1 MPAGQ
6 GTHHGIRKQSGPL
19 RRLLVWLVLGLLL
32 VWTLFPIAWALAL
45 SIKPPQDFFTAAWL
59 PFVHFSPT
67 LDHWRTEWHS
77 FGDPAGM
84 GRSLGGS
91 ILVAVAAGLLS
102 TVLGGLAAYDLHLR
116 RRSGRAVAAVAFVLL
131 LPRLVPPIIVAMPL
145 MAILAQIGLGDSY
158 PALVIANTS
167 LGLPLAALILFV
179 ALAQLPE
186 DILAAAHLDG
196 CSGFGAFRYVV
207 LPLLRP
213 AAAASFL
220 LCAAQSWNEFL
231 YALLNVQ
238 HHAQV
243 VTLAVAALLTKDGV
257 EFDYVGS
264 HLVLV
269 LLPPLLMILVT
280 QLVIARR
287 QF

>member
-1 MPAGQ
+1 MTAGQ
-6 GTHHGIRKQSGPL
+6 GTHHGTRKQSGPL
-19 RRLLVWLVLGLLL
+19 RRLLVWLVLSILL
-32 VWTLFPIAWALAL
+32 VWTLFPIAWAFAL

-67 LDHWRTEWHS
+67 LAHWRTEWQG

-116 RRSGRAVAAVAFVLL
+116 GRSRGVVVIAFVLL
-131 LPRLVPPIIVAMPL
+131 FPRLVPPIIVAMPL
-145 MAILAQIGLGDSY
+145 MTILARIGLGDSY
-158 PALVIANTS
+158 LALVIANTS

-179 ALAQLPE
+179 ALTQLPE
-186 DILAAAHLDG
+186 DMLAAAHLDG
-196 CSGFGAFRYVV
+196 CSGFAAFRHVV
-207 LPLLRP
+207 FPMLRP

-231 YALLNVQ
+231 YALFNVQ
-238 HHAQV
+238 QHAQV

-269 LLPPLLMILVT
+269 LLPPLLLILVA
-280 QLVIARR
+280 QLAIARR
-287 QF
+287 QL

>member
-6 GTHHGIRKQSGPL
+6 GTHHGTRKQSGPL
-19 RRLLVWLVLGLLL
+19 RRLLVWLVLSILL
-32 VWTLFPIAWALAL
+32 VWTLFPIAWAFAL
-45 SIKPPQDFFTAAWL
+45 SIKPPQDFFTASWL

-67 LDHWRTEWHS
+67 IAHWLTEWHS

-84 GRSLGGS
+84 GRSLVGS
-91 ILVAVAAGLLS
+91 LLVAVTAGLLS
-102 TVLGGLAAYDLHLR
+102 TVLGGLAAYDLHQR
-116 RRSGRAVAAVAFVLL
+116 RGGRSIAVIGVVLL

-145 MAILAQIGLGDSY
+145 MAILAQIGLGDTY
-158 PALVIANTS
+158 LALVIANTS
-167 LGLPLAALILFV
+167 LGLPLAALILFL
-179 ALAQLPE
+179 AFAQLPE
-186 DILAAAHLDG
+186 EILAAAHLDG
-196 CSGFGAFRYVV
+196 CSGFAAFRHIV

-231 YALLNVQ
+231 YALFNVQ
-238 HHAQV
+238 HRAQV

-269 LLPPLLMILVT
+269 LFPPLLLILVA

-287 QF
+287 Q

>member
-6 GTHHGIRKQSGPL
+6 GTHHATRRQRDPL
-19 RRLLVWLVLGLLL
+19 HRLLIWLVLGCLLA
-32 VWTLFPIAWALAL
+32 WTLFPIAWAFAL

-67 LDHWRTEWHS
+67 LAHWRTEWHS

-84 GRSLGGS
+84 GRSLAGS
-91 ILVAVAAGLLS
+91 VLVAVTAGLLS
-102 TVLGGLAAYDLHLR
+102 TVLGGLAAYDLHQR
-116 RRSGRAVAAVAFVLL
+116 RRQGRAVAAVALVLL

-145 MAILAQIGLGDSY
+145 MAMLSQVGLGDTY
-158 PALVIANTS
+158 FALVAANTS
-167 LGLPLAALILFV
+167 LGLPLAALILF
-179 ALAQLPE
+179 LGLEQLPE
-186 DILAAAHLDG
+186 DVLAAAHLDG
-196 CSGFGAFRYVV
+196 CSGFAAFRQVV

-231 YALLNVQ
+231 YALFNVQ
-238 HHAQV
+238 QHAQV

-269 LLPPLLMILVT
+269 LLPPLLLIITVELAA
-280 QLVIARR
+280 ARR
-287 QF
+287 QL

>member
-6 GTHHGIRKQSGPL
+6 GTHHGARKQSGPL
-19 RRLLVWLVLGLLL
+19 RRLLVWLVLSILL
-32 VWTLFPIAWALAL
+32 VWTLFPIVWALAL
-45 SIKPPQDFFTAAWL
+45 SIKPPQDFFTASWL

-67 LDHWRTEWHS
+67 LAHWRTEWQGFS
-77 FGDPAGM
+77 DPAGM

-116 RRSGRAVAAVAFVLL
+116 GRSRGVVVIAFVLL
-131 LPRLVPPIIVAMPL
+131 FPRLVPSIIVAMPL
-145 MAILAQIGLGDSY
+145 MAILARIGLGDSY
-158 PALVIANTS
+158 LALVIANTS

-179 ALAQLPE
+179 ALTQLPE
-186 DILAAAHLDG
+186 DMLAAAHLDG
-196 CSGFGAFRYVV
+196 CSGFAAFRHVV
-207 LPLLRP
+207 FPMLRP
-213 AAAASFL
+213 AATASFL

-231 YALLNVQ
+231 YALFNVQ
-238 HHAQV
+238 QHAQV

-269 LLPPLLMILVT
+269 LLPPLLLILVA
-280 QLVIARR
+280 QLAIARR
-287 QF
+287 QL

>member
-6 GTHHGIRKQSGPL
+6 GTHHGTRKQSGFL
-19 RRLLVWLVLGLLL
+19 HRLLVWLVPGLLL
-32 VWTLFPIAWALAL
+32 AWTLFPIGWAFIL
-45 SIKPPQDFFTAAWL
+45 SIKQPQDFFTAAWL
-59 PFVHFSPT
+59 PFFHFSPT

-84 GRSLGGS
+84 GRSLVGS
-91 ILVAVAAGLLS
+91 ILVAVTAGFLS
-102 TVLGGLAAYDLHLR
+102 TLIGGLAAYDLHLR
-116 RRSGRAVAAVAFVLL
+116 RRNGAVAIIAFVLL

-145 MAILAQIGLGDSY
+145 MAVLAQIGLGDSY
-158 PALVIANTS
+158 LALVIANTS
-167 LGLPLAALILFV
+167 LGLSLAALIIFL

-196 CSGFGAFRYVV
+196 CSGFAAFRHVV

-213 AAAASFL
+213 AVAASFL

-231 YALLNVQ
+231 NALFNVQ

-257 EFDYVGS
+257 EFETVGS

-269 LLPPLLMILVT
+269 LFPPLLLILMA
-280 QLVIARR
+280 QLAAARR